1 MATGAPIEPILGVAR
16 SAMGRKWLPRLKD
29 ERLGLALAQR
39 LEAPEL
45 VGRVLAARGARL
57 EDAPRLLNPKLRDWM
72 PDPSTIMDVDKAV
85 TRLVAA
91 IKAGEQ
97 IAVFGDYDVDGAT
110 STALLSRYFKSLGLD
125 LLTHIPDRQKEGYG
139 PNIEAMES
147 LKARGARIVITVD
160 CGTLAYE
167 PLAHAAGLGLD
178 AIILDHHL
186 AEPNLPKCHA
196 LVNPN
201 RIDDTSGLG
210 DLAAVGV
217 VFMTLV
223 ALNRALRKANWFAD
237 NDKDEPN
244 LIGLLDIVAL
254 GTVADVVPLRGLNRA
269 FVTQGLEV
277 MAQRGNAGI
286 NALLEVASVTDQPR
300 AYHMGFVLG
309 PRVNAGGRVGEAP
322 LGARLLSLDDPI
334 EANEIAAKL
343 DLYNRERQAIE
354 AQVLEEAMAQML
366 ERYGDAPDVPLV
378 MVHGENWHPGVI
390 GIVASR
396 LKERSDRPALVL
408 AGGAGNEPMKG
419 SGRSITGVDLGR
431 AITAALESGLLIN
444 GGGHAMAAGVTMDPK
459 NYDKLEAFVSA
470 RLADPVAAVVSEPA
484 LLIDSILGLRGVT
497 VDLVALMERAGPFGS
512 ANPTPKVAIAD
523 AKIIEARAVGADKS
537 HVRLVLADKGSGG
550 RLTGIAFRAAETPLG
565 AFLLERSGSHNP
577 VHLVGTL
584 KRDTYMGRE
593 KVDLTVEDAADA

>member
-1 MATGAPIEPILGVAR
+1 MTNGPTEPILGVAR
-16 SAMGRKWLPRLKD
+16 SALGRKWLPRLQD

-45 VGRVLAARGARL
+45 VGRVLAARGATL
-57 EDAPRLLNPKLRDWM
+57 DDAPRLLNPKLRDWM
-72 PDPSTIMDVDKAV
+72 PDPSTITDVDKAV
-85 TRLVAA
+85 ARLQAA

-110 STALLSRYFKSLGLD
+110 STALLTRYFKALGQQ

-147 LKARGARIVITVD
+147 LKAKGAKIVITVD

-167 PLAHAAGLGLD
+167 PLAHAAGLGLEV
-178 AIILDHHL
+178 IVLDHHL

-223 ALNRALRKANWFAD
+223 ALNRALRDSKWFAD
-237 NDKDEPN
+237 QGLDEPN
-244 LIGLLDIVAL
+244 LMNLLDIVAL

-277 MAQRGNAGI
+277 MARRGNAGI
-286 NALLEVASVTDQPR
+286 NALLDVASITDQPR
-300 AYHMGFVLG
+300 AYHCGFVLG

-322 LGARLLSLDDPI
+322 LGARLLNLDDPI
-334 EANEIAAKL
+334 EANEIATKL
-343 DLYNRERQAIE
+343 DLYNKERQAIE
-354 AQVLEEAMAQML
+354 AQVLDEAMAQML
-366 ERYGDAPDVPLV
+366 DRYGDKPDVPLV

-396 LKERSDRPALVL
+396 LKERAERPALVL
-408 AGGAGNEPMKG
+408 AGGTGNEPIKG

-431 AITAALESGLLIN
+431 AITAALEAGLLVN
-444 GGGHAMAAGVTMDPK
+444 GGGHAMAAGVTLDPK
-459 NYDKLEAFVSA
+459 MYEKFEAFVSN
-470 RLADPVAAVVSEPA
+470 RLAAPVAVVAAEPA
-484 LLIDSILGLRGVT
+484 LLIDSVLGLRGVT

-523 AKIIEARAVGADKS
+523 AKVIEARAVGADKS

-577 VHLVGTL
+577 IHLVGTL

-593 KVDLTVEDAADA
+593 KVDLTVEDAAEA